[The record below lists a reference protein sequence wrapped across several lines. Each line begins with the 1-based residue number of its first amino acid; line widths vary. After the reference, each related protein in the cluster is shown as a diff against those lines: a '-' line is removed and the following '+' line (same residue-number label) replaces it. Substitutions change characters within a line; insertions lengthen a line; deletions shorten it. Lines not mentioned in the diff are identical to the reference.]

1 RCCAHRALHSFPTRR
16 SSDLIMRDV
25 VGKNA
30 PPQELLNYAWT
41 LPGVASAVVGH
52 HRSNTLQ
59 ENISIA
65 RQLTTSSIENFDR
78 YSAWHEQDRKSTR
91 LNSSHVKISYAV

>member
-1 RCCAHRALHSFPTRR
+1 MK
-16 SSDLIMRDV
+16 IMRDV

-30 PPQELLNYAWT
+30 PPRTLLCT
-41 LPGVASAVVGH
+41 DSPQCHSAVVGH

-65 RQLTTSSIENFDR
+65 RQLTTLRSKFDR
-78 YSAWHEQDRKSTR
+78 YSAGMSTCTKTGASLPHALCWARIIRKEHIWIAG
-91 LNSSHVKISYAV
+91 L